1 MNTHDACF
9 IRPALGALCV
19 ASLAALSACG
29 GEACFGF
36 NDGCFNRNGPTQ
48 TISLSGTAATGPALA
63 SATLA
68 VNCAQGSGSTLTD
81 GGGHYSLT
89 LNATLPC
96 TITVTSGGAT
106 LHSVAFAGGTFNT
119 TPETELM
126 LVYLAAQLGTSTARV
141 IADLPNNAHFQ
152 QVLEN
157 QSNVQAAQAA
167 VVANLQQRYALTL
180 AAPAFLTTP
189 FVVSQPGVDSDLV
202 ALAAAGA
209 IDANGMPAPAAV
221 SLLAQAG
228 AAHPL

>member
-9 IRPALGALCV
+9 IRPVLGALCV

-36 NDGCFNRNGPTQ
+36 NDGCSNGNTPTQ
-48 TISLSGTAATGPALA
+48 TVSLSGTAATGPALA
-63 SATLA
+63 SAAVA

-96 TITVTSGGAT
+96 TLTVTSGGTT

-126 LVYLAAQLGTSTARV
+126 LVYLAAQLGASTASV
-141 IADLPNNAHFQ
+141 IANLPNNAHFQ

-157 QSNVQAAQAA
+157 QSDVQAAQAA
-167 VVANLQQRYALTL
+167 VVTSLQQRYALTL

-189 FVVSQPGVDSDLV
+189 FVVGQPGVDSDLV

-209 IDANGMPAPAAV
+209 IDANGMPDPAAV
-221 SLLAQAG
+221 TLLAQAG